1 MKISQS
7 PQELIIYHRQPGR
20 WMIAIACLAVGV
32 AAALKTSIISEISCQ
47 RTATLPK
54 AALNCTLTYGSLS
67 GLTSESEIQVQAVY
81 KSPICVPPQLG
92 WTDCF
97 GEVNVLETQRGKVY
111 VLGMEADLL
120 ADVVNQFISQSNSS
134 SLQLEIYG
142 WSLNHPPYN
151 LVFFILPFVMF
162 ILLSNCLR
170 QEKIYRCQFNK
181 SSGWVTIACTQ
192 IYGTKVVTTEL
203 PIADIE
209 TVHLRRFIPNCLLLK
224 LKSGKQVRVAEF
236 LWIPLQTKRSLEK
249 GRQVITEF
257 LQ

>member
-47 RTATLPK
+47 RTATLS
-54 AALNCTLTYGSLS
+54 NCTLTYRSLN
-67 GLTSESEIQVQAVY
+67 GLTSESGIQVESVY
-81 KSPICVPPQLG
+81 KSPICVPPQIG

-162 ILLSNCLR
+162 ILLSDCLR

-181 SSGWVTIACTQ
+181 SSGWVTISCTQ
-192 IYGTKVVTTEL
+192 FYGTKVVITEL
-203 PIADIE
+203 PIADIQ
-209 TVHLRRFIPNCLLLK
+209 TVDLRWFITNCLLLK

-236 LWIPLQTKRSLEK
+236 LWIPFQTKRSLEK